1 MADYKEMYYQLFNEI
16 TDVIEKLKEIQCK
29 MEEMYAET
37 DGKSD
42 ESQKSLP
49 EWYCKIP
56 QKTPKTTKISTKP
69 KKPRSNP

>member
-37 DGKSD
+37 DEKSD
-42 ESQKSLP
+42 ES
-49 EWYCKIP
+49 
-56 QKTPKTTKISTKP
+56 
-69 KKPRSNP
+69 